1 MICPRPSRILSP
13 RLIISPSAEEEAVL
27 AQAALSAAAVPLPD
41 PPQQSA
47 VTEESEQDPDSTSI
61 TPSVQTVNTAAKV
74 AKKVVKK
81 KLTAKERRERGVPI
95 QFLDLVSG
103 SDMGNSSRSRRW

>member
-1 MICPRPSRILSP
+1 MICPRPSRTLFP

-41 PPQQSA
+41 PLPQQSA
-47 VTEESEQDPDSTSI
+47 VREESEQDPDSTSI

-74 AKKVVKK
+74 AKKVKK